1 MTLSQPWKVW
11 ANCAWCVIIHV
22 IVVIVIV
29 IVVLVMMMMM
39 MMNLRITLMGF
50 HGFGE
55 CDH

>member
-29 IVVLVMMMMM
+29 IVVVVMMM
-39 MMNLRITLMGF
+39 MMNLRITFMGLANVTIDI
-50 HGFGE
+50 E
-55 CDH
+55 